1 MKRPRA
7 ADLGTRLARSVPRAA
22 AAGIGLVF
30 CAGLLLQIHALG
42 LDAPLH
48 RSLATEA
55 LLAEVRAK
63 PGPVC
68 IVTRAE
74 AIETAWLEALVRLR
88 SRPELLPALVH
99 PQFVER
105 LLDGSTHA
113 HDAVDLA
120 STLSRD
126 AALLLAPA
134 GDFSALRRDAEA
146 HGLRLEISGTAAF
159 PVLRFEA
166 RRLQ

>member
-1 MKRPRA
+1 M
-7 ADLGTRLARSVPRAA
+7 PRAA

-63 PGPVC
+63 PGPVR
-68 IVTRAE
+68 IVTRVE

-88 SRPELLPALVH
+88 SRPE
-99 PQFVER
+99 R

-113 HDAVDLA
+113 HHAVDLA

-146 HGLRLEISGTAAF
+146 RGLRPEISGIAAF
-159 PVLRFEA
+159 PILRFEA

>member
-1 MKRPRA
+1 
-7 ADLGTRLARSVPRAA
+7 VPRAA

-30 CAGLLLQIHALG
+30 CAGLLFQIHALG

-63 PGPVC
+63 PGPVR
-68 IVTRAE
+68 IVTRVE

-88 SRPELLPALVH
+88 SRP
-99 PQFVER
+99 ER

-146 HGLRLEISGTAAF
+146 RGLRPEISGIAAF
-159 PVLRFEA
+159 PILRFEA